1 MKILLFL
8 FLPLFFTAQTH
19 RFIYEYKFKTD
30 STAQDY
36 QSAKMVLD
44 ITKAEVK
51 FFPYLQ
57 IENDSISKNR
67 GYISTSWNSALPTLS
82 RKLNSFDNVSYYYMS
97 SYFKM
102 ESKDE
107 MIWKLENETKKVGKF
122 KLQKATTDFGGREWT
137 AWFDPEIPF
146 SEGPFKFRGLP
157 GLIFEIGDENQFF
170 KFSLIKSE
178 KVKENYKVPQFTE
191 SFTLNNLY
199 PISIELYNK
208 KKMENYEDPLRQM
221 REGFMASQNNPNI
234 TNSYEISGVKI
245 TSVEQFR
252 PMKADFQKRYRKG
265 NNDIERKFI
274 LKYPE

>member
-1 MKILLFL
+1 MKKMLFL
-8 FLPLFFTAQTH
+8 FLPFLFTAQTH
-19 RFIYEYKFKTD
+19 RFIYEYQFKTD
-30 STAQDY
+30 STAQDF

-44 ITKAEVK
+44 ITKTEVK
-51 FFPYLQ
+51 FFPYMQ

-67 GYISTSWNSALPTLS
+67 GYISTSWNFALPTLS

-122 KLQKATTDFGGREWT
+122 NLQKAITNFGGRKWT

-157 GLIFEIGDENQFF
+157 GLIFEIEDENQFF

-178 KVKENYKVPQFTE
+178 RVKENYKVPQFTE

-221 REGFMASQNNPNI
+221 REGFMESQNNPNI
-234 TNSYEISGVKI
+234 KNSYEISGVKI
-245 TSVEQFR
+245 TSVEQFK
-252 PMKADFQKRYRKG
+252 PMKADFQKRYRKF

>member
-1 MKILLFL
+1 MKKMLFL
-8 FLPLFFTAQTH
+8 FLPFLFTAQTH
-19 RFIYEYKFKTD
+19 RFIYEYQFKTD
-30 STAQDY
+30 STAQDF

-44 ITKAEVK
+44 ITKTEVK
-51 FFPYLQ
+51 FFPYMQ
-57 IENDSISKNR
+57 IENDSKSKNR
-67 GYISTSWNSALPTLS
+67 GYISTSWNFALPTLS
-82 RKLNSFDNVSYYYMS
+82 RKLNSFDNDSYYYMS

-122 KLQKATTDFGGREWT
+122 NLQKAITNFGGRKWT

-157 GLIFEIGDENQFF
+157 GLIFEIEDDNQFF

-178 KVKENYKVPQFTE
+178 RVKENYKVPQFTE
-191 SFTLNNLY
+191 SITLNNLY

-234 TNSYEISGVKI
+234 KNSYEISGVKI

-252 PMKADFQKRYRKG
+252 PMKADFQKRYRKH